1 MNPNRRKEGSRPD
14 KDLVTIG
21 AVTDEGRQHDA
32 RIDTGEPRHLVD
44 HPGIEKVQVARFE
57 HYLDLF
63 NTLFSGV
70 IMEGSSLETG
80 SHLRLPGTAMDD
92 ALGRAVA
99 RRCVLQHQ
107 HPGELV
113 LKGMNR
119 VAGPLLP
126 QADRIEMRRV
136 GVTAVMRPQ
145 DRRPVETA
153 IALPRGLNLLVDGKL
168 LEAAVDQADRV
179 AVLIK

>member
-1 MNPNRRKEGSRPD
+1 
-14 KDLVTIG
+14 
-21 AVTDEGRQHDA
+21 
-32 RIDTGEPRHLVD
+32 
-44 HPGIEKVQVARFE
+44 
-57 HYLDLF
+57 
-63 NTLFSGV
+63 
-70 IMEGSSLETG
+70 
-80 SHLRLPGTAMDD
+80 MDD